1 LRFNVRHIP
10 IAGVVVSVVLFAIAV
25 YRYTGDVHWTRVTA
39 SMLCAQTLPDGS
51 PNPNRALPITALFI
65 HTASIALLFHFLTKV
80 AETRWQ
86 RDTIQIGGIGS
97 QVYSFL
103 TVTPI
108 HNLMVNITLVFTIA
122 AMAAVTRML
131 FYKQNYRLAV
141 FGAVCLVVTLSSV
154 SLYYA
159 DAYVELW
166 GVLQRL
172 NVVLTTTWLFIVLLT
187 VKPKSGCVVTSG

>member
-1 LRFNVRHIP
+1 MLRINTRYIP
-10 IAGVVVSVVLFAIAV
+10 IVGVVLALGLFVIAV
-25 YRYTGDVHWTRVTA
+25 FQYAGDVHWTRVTA
-39 SMLCAQTLPDGS
+39 SMLCAKFLPDGS
-51 PNPNRALPITALFI
+51 PNPGRALPITALFI
-65 HTASIALLFHFLTKV
+65 HCASMALLFHFLSKD

-86 RDTIQIGGIGS
+86 RDAIQIGGIGS

-108 HNLMVNITLVFTIA
+108 HNLMVNITLVFTIV

-131 FYKQNYRLAV
+131 HHKHHYRLAI
-141 FGAVCLVVTLSSV
+141 FGVVCLVVTLSSV

-159 DAYVELW
+159 DAYTELW

-172 NVVLTTTWLFIVLLT
+172 NFTLTTAWLFAVLLT
-187 VKPKSGCVVTSG
+187 VKPKLAEA